1 MVHKQAFE
9 KFYKDNPILM
19 KSQARKLYRH
29 CKKAAVTILQDE
41 AKAAT
46 GRTKV
51 IIKRCIR
58 IMNEKL

>member
-1 MVHKQAFE
+1 MHKQVFE

-29 CKKAAVTILQDE
+29 CKKAAITILQDE

-46 GRTKV
+46 GRNK
-51 IIKRCIR
+51 IICKKCITLLKRG
-58 IMNEKL
+58 L